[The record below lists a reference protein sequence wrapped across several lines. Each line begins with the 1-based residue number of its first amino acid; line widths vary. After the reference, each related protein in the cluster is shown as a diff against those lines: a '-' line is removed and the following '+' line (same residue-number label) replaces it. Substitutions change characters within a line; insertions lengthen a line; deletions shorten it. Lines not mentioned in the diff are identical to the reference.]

1 MLHKSI
7 AKNIHGQ
14 ECDIFEKKI
23 EIGENFYFSPPRLF
37 DVEIFKEK
45 FECPS

>member
-1 MLHKSI
+1 MD
-7 AKNIHGQ
+7 KNVTYL
-14 ECDIFEKKI
+14 KKI
-23 EIGENFYFSPPRLF
+23 EIGENFYFSPPQLF